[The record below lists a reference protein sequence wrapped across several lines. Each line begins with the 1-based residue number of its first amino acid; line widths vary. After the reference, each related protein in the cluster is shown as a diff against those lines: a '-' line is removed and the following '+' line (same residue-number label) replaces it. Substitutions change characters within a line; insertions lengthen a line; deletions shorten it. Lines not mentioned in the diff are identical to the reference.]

1 MPLVGWLLLFAVVV
15 AIGYVLFRRRQSA
28 RRPSLR
34 LPEVPD
40 EDNLTSLGLSEVRVA
55 APAAARTTEE
65 APDPAREFDA
75 PRPEPVATP
84 DDAPRPARSREEE
97 TRPPAEAPAP
107 AARAAPP
114 DEPAARLRPG
124 AELWA
129 GGEAAVSHLLASLAA
144 HVHGTAAVLRAE
156 GDHYAI
162 EGLAGDGDDLPE
174 STDGGPLDRVP
185 QDDLLTVLPEAL
197 GPLADLVGGPRA
209 YARAL
214 APEPAPRVYLVV
226 GTDQT
231 DDDPV
236 AVAQLE
242 RYADLLA
249 SLVDLGDG
257 DPQDEVDAS
266 AEADASA
273 ENGAPVPRAVLIAD
287 EQEAAAAAGRPLAF
301 ALVTLADAEKL
312 LEAGGPDLSAAQ
324 AALRQRLEDAPHAQR
339 VEPFGDLLV
348 GVFLD
353 LEPGPMAAWCDDL
366 ASGDPPVFIGAVAP
380 ADGDA
385 GAVRDA
391 AAEALQDA
399 YRHRTAQV
407 VAVD

>member
-28 RRPSLR
+28 RRPPLR

-55 APAAARTTEE
+55 APVAARTTEKT
-65 APDPAREFDA
+65 PDPERESDA
-75 PRPEPVATP
+75 PRPEPAADL
-84 DDAPRPARSREEE
+84 DDGPRPARSREEE
-97 TRPPAEAPAP
+97 ARPLPEAPAP
-107 AARAAPP
+107 AARAAER
-114 DEPAARLRPG
+114 DATAARLRPG
-124 AELWA
+124 AELWS

-156 GDHYAI
+156 GDHYAV
-162 EGLAGDGDDLPE
+162 EGLAGDGGDLPE

-236 AVAQLE
+236 VVAQLE

-257 DPQDEVDAS
+257 DPQGEADPS
-266 AEADASA
+266 AED
-273 ENGAPVPRAVLIAD
+273 GAPVPRAVLIAD
-287 EQEAAAAAGRPLAF
+287 EQEAAVAAGRPLAF
-301 ALVTLADAEKL
+301 ALVTLADAEEL